1 MLFFFLFVF
10 GELDLLWVRRE
21 TGYRN
26 FSFLRSRAQVTS
38 LTPFVLNTIFRHYLD
53 EMFFFSDLWVRS
65 STKTMAAKLTVYIT
79 LLFVLSFIFN
89 RVLAQQ
95 CTKGGSESSIFGWK
109 LQGHVYTT
117 TMANFGFE
125 CVLIC
130 RQDKRCQSF
139 NWVISTNMC
148 EFSDRT
154 KEARPEDFV
163 PDPDRFYYKRGMN
176 RGKLNSHVGV
186 GKRSHTARKKVPC
199 HYTITVF
206 IFCILM

>member
-1 MLFFFLFVF
+1 
-10 GELDLLWVRRE
+10 
-21 TGYRN
+21 
-26 FSFLRSRAQVTS
+26 
-38 LTPFVLNTIFRHYLD
+38 
-53 EMFFFSDLWVRS
+53 MFFFSDLWVRS

-79 LLFVLSFIFN
+79 LLFLLSFIFN

-95 CTKGGSESSIFGWK
+95 CAKGGSESSIFGWK
-109 LQGHVYTT
+109 LQRHVYRT

-130 RQDKRCQSF
+130 RQDNRCQSF

-186 GKRSHTARKKVPC
+186 GKRSPTVRKKSAMSLYNYRIYILHTNVE
-199 HYTITVF
+199 YTRKWSTSESSWY
-206 IFCILM
+206 MH

>member
-1 MLFFFLFVF
+1 MMFFFVCLFFF

-21 TGYRN
+21 AGYQN
-26 FSFLRSRAQVTS
+26 FIFRSSAQVTS
-38 LTPFVLNTIFRHYLD
+38 LTPFVLNIIFCHYLD
-53 EMFFFSDLWVRS
+53 ETFFFSDLWVTS

-79 LLFVLSFIFN
+79 LLFLLSFIFN

-109 LQGHVYTT
+109 LQGHVYRT

-130 RQDKRCQSF
+130 RQDNRCQSF

-186 GKRSHTARKKVPC
+186 G
-199 HYTITVF
+199 
-206 IFCILM
+206 

>member
-1 MLFFFLFVF
+1 
-10 GELDLLWVRRE
+10 
-21 TGYRN
+21 
-26 FSFLRSRAQVTS
+26 
-38 LTPFVLNTIFRHYLD
+38 
-53 EMFFFSDLWVRS
+53 
-65 STKTMAAKLTVYIT
+65 MAAKLTVYIT
-79 LLFVLSFIFN
+79 LLFLLSFIFN

-109 LQGHVYTT
+109 LQGHVYRT

-148 EFSDRT
+148 EFSNRT

-176 RGKLNSHVGV
+176 RGKLNSRVGV
-186 GKRSHTARKKVPC
+186 GKRSPTVRKKVPC

-206 IFCILM
+206 MFCILM